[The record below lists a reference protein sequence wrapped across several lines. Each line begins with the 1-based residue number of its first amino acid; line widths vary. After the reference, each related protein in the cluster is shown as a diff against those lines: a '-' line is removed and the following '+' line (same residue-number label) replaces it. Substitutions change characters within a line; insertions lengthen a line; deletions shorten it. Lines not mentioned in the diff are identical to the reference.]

1 MTLITIQQYLYILC
15 VDAWLCR
22 FLRKNNMKKRPTCA
36 IEGCNN
42 PALILFGEEWICGNC
57 LVKYDRK
64 MKENNFERMQ
74 EVLKDGS

>member
-1 MTLITIQQYLYILC
+1 
-15 VDAWLCR
+15 
-22 FLRKNNMKKRPTCA
+22 MKKRPTCA

-64 MKENNFERMQ
+64 MKENNFERMP